1 MFIKI
6 GGIEMGRHMKSAS
19 LKTGH
24 DMSQT
29 EKNSAIQKEKELA
42 GDSGR
47 LKKGIKG
54 LNDVELKR
62 FESKGAKYLYD
73 SLAKE
78 ASTSSALSNNHIHD
92 LIDLANEYEKLKE
105 YKKLIRK
112 YGAVVFDGTKF
123 SPNPAEKMRKDSLKI
138 IRELKSF
145 LGLSTVDIVTLARQK
160 AEMNE
165 SDSLANLFN
174 DDKTNEIW
182 EEK

>member
-1 MFIKI
+1 
-6 GGIEMGRHMKSAS
+6 MGRNPKPAS
-19 LKTGH
+19 QSTGNH
-24 DMSQT
+24 LSKT
-29 EKNSAIQKEKELA
+29 EKELFAKNEKELA
-42 GDSGR
+42 GDSER
-47 LKKGIKG
+47 LKKGIEG

-62 FESKGAKYLYD
+62 FESKGAKDLYD

-112 YGAVVFDGTKF
+112 YGSFVFDGIKF
-123 SPNPAEKMRKDSLKI
+123 STNPAEKMRKDSLKI

>member
-1 MFIKI
+1 
-6 GGIEMGRHMKSAS
+6 MGRNPKPAS
-19 LKTGH
+19 QSTGNH
-24 DMSQT
+24 LSKT
-29 EKNSAIQKEKELA
+29 EKELFAKNEKELA
-42 GDSGR
+42 GDSER
-47 LKKGIKG
+47 LKKGIEG

-62 FESKGAKYLYD
+62 FESKGAKDLYD

-112 YGAVVFDGTKF
+112 YGSFVFDGIKF

>member
-1 MFIKI
+1 
-6 GGIEMGRHMKSAS
+6 MGRHMKSAS
-19 LKTGH
+19 LKTGN
-24 DMSQT
+24 DMSKT
-29 EKNSAIQKEKELA
+29 EKNLAIQKEKELA
-42 GDSGR
+42 GDSER
-47 LKKGIKG
+47 LKKGIEG

-62 FESKGAKYLYD
+62 FESKGAKDLYD

-112 YGAVVFDGTKF
+112 YGSFVFDGIKF

-145 LGLSTVDIVTLARQK
+145 LGLSTVDIVTLARQR

-165 SDSLANLFN
+165 SDSLENLFAN
-174 DDKTNEIW
+174 KNTEETW
-182 EEK
+182 EEQ